1 MAKNRGQSQTKET
14 NKPIQDKGDDA
25 EVAKLCG
32 WMLIIDNPY
41 DRHTRWRLFGLT
53 ALSRGEVF
61 LFLFF
66 FSALI
71 CPGTLSTRDKILERE
86 GTKKK
91 EENEKLKREVEKEE
105 PGIIKKPKNQK

>member
-1 MAKNRGQSQTKET
+1 
-14 NKPIQDKGDDA
+14 
-25 EVAKLCG
+25 
-32 WMLIIDNPY
+32 
-41 DRHTRWRLFGLT
+41 
-53 ALSRGEVF
+53 
-61 LFLFF
+61 
-66 FSALI
+66 LI